1 MSAYRICPE
10 CGAALDPGERCD
22 CRPAVPLKLIQ
33 PEAGQISA
41 PRHKRLMNT
50 DFTGRWAAPSRLRRN
65 PKEGEKIMLRLK
77 ANKTS
82 LYKLVSD
89 YEKLPPMRRTRFTKA
104 PRQPD

>member
-50 DFTGRWAAPSRLRRN
+50 DFTGAMGCTLTLAEEP
-65 PKEGEKIMLRLK
+65 
-77 ANKTS
+77 
-82 LYKLVSD
+82 
-89 YEKLPPMRRTRFTKA
+89 
-104 PRQPD
+104 